1 VNQTKEKV
9 NKYLGL
15 NSVKGSSTGDIKR
28 DRVRMVTDKEL
39 KEVSYRWDPA
49 VRRFIRVKR

>member
-1 VNQTKEKV
+1 MNQTKEKV

-15 NSVKGSSTGDIKR
+15 NFVKRSSTGDIKR
-28 DRVRMVTDKEL
+28 DLVRTVTDKEL
-39 KEVSYRWDPA
+39 KEVSYRWGPA